1 MPRLADH
8 DARKKD
14 ILSAAIELYLNSA
27 QPVSSDVLCRT
38 RRINLSSATV
48 RHVFFELEESGYL
61 THPHT
66 SAGRVPT
73 DEGYRFYL
81 NVLMRKKKLK
91 EEDVYFLTKIFDAK
105 IRELDDLVFEVPKI
119 MSDFTHYVSMAY
131 LEDEDDE
138 RVNFYGMRYLLEH
151 PEFSDVRRVHK
162 VVEALEEMQE
172 LTDVIK
178 RDFSGSTKVYIGK
191 ECPCARM
198 EHCAVVVARYGRDE
212 EREGR
217 LALIGP
223 KRMAYGEVLPLM
235 DYISELFEKNIEK
248 F

>member
-1 MPRLADH
+1 M
-8 DARKKD
+8 
-14 ILSAAIELYLNSA
+14 NSA
-27 QPVSSDVLCRT
+27 VPVSSDVLCRT
-38 RRINLSSATV
+38 RKMNLSSATI

-91 EEDVYFLTKIFDAK
+91 GEDVYFLAKIFDARIK
-105 IRELDDLVFEVPKI
+105 ELDDLVSEAPKI
-119 MSDFTHYVSMAY
+119 MSDFTHYASMVY
-131 LEDEDDE
+131 LEDDDDE

-151 PEFSDVRRVHK
+151 PEFSDIRRAHG
-162 VVEALEEMQE
+162 VVEALEEAQE
-172 LTDVIK
+172 LIELLK
-178 RDFSGSTKVYIGK
+178 RDFSGPTKVYIGK
-191 ECPCARM
+191 ECPCSRM
-198 EHCAVVVARYGRDE
+198 EHCAVVVARCGRDE
-212 EREGR
+212 ERGGR

-235 DYISELFEKNIEK
+235 DYISELFAKNIEK